1 MRDRYSSMLI
11 SNLNSILTV
20 VLATGD
26 GKLLMPLTSR
36 RTVAAIPFA
45 GSYRVIDFALSNCLH
60 SGLRRIMVFSQF
72 NALSLHNHLRDGWS
86 LFNADLGEFVMPVTP
101 PITDSMTT
109 YSGYADALVQNAYL
123 LERTEAEHIIVVS
136 GEQIYRMDYAA
147 VLAFHMKHDATVT
160 VGTVEQAR
168 MNGAQLSASLK
179 LRGHKVVG
187 IESFAAGAHGGA
199 GYGPMEVFV
208 FNKTALLD
216 LLNLARR
223 PGVNGRTIIDII
235 RDHWLGQEKICA
247 YRFGGADGR
256 VSQDKYWRMLAN
268 VDDYYDANMDLLK
281 LEPPLDIYQ
290 VDWPIRT
297 HQMQRP
303 PARTVAGR
311 SCNEG
316 ICVNSIIA
324 GGTVIAGGGVSRSIL
339 GNRVYID
346 DGATVEDSIL
356 SSGVNVGEGAQLQ
369 RCIIDR
375 NVIIPAN
382 EQIGIDLEADA
393 ERFTVTPNGVVV
405 VPSDAALS

>member
-1 MRDRYSSMLI
+1 MLL
-11 SNLNSILTV
+11 SNPNSILTV

-26 GKLLMPLTSR
+26 GKRLVPLTSH

-60 SGLRRIMVFSQF
+60 SGLRRVMVFSQF
-72 NALSLHNHLRDGWS
+72 NALSLHNHIREGWS

-101 PITDSMTT
+101 PITDKITT
-109 YSGYADALVQNAYL
+109 YNGYADALLQNAYL
-123 LERTEAEHIIVVS
+123 LERTEAEHVIVVS

-147 VLAFHMKHDATVT
+147 ILAFHLKQQSTITVAA
-160 VGTVEQAR
+160 VERAGI
-168 MNGAQLSASLK
+168 NGAHLSATLK
-179 LRGHKVVG
+179 LRGHKLMEILPFTAG
-187 IESFAAGAHGGA
+187 EEESSD
-199 GYGPMEVFV
+199 YGPMEVFV
-208 FNKTALLD
+208 FKKFALLE
-216 LLNLARR
+216 LLELARSL
-223 PGVNGRTIIDII
+223 GVNGRTIIDVI
-235 RDHWLGQEKICA
+235 RDHWLEREQINA
-247 YRFGGADGR
+247 YRFGGVDGR
-256 VSQDKYWRMLAN
+256 VSQDKYWRMLAS

-290 VDWPIRT
+290 SDWPIRT

-311 SCNEG
+311 SCTEG
-316 ICVNSIIA
+316 ICVNSIVA

-346 DGATVEDSIL
+346 DGATVEDAIL
-356 SSGVNVGEGAQLQ
+356 SSGVVVGEGTQLQ

-382 EQIGIDLEADA
+382 EQIGVDLALDR

-405 VPSDAALS
+405 VPSDAEFL

>member
-1 MRDRYSSMLI
+1 MLL
-11 SNLNSILTV
+11 SNPNSILTV

-26 GKLLMPLTSR
+26 GKRLVPLTSH

-60 SGLRRIMVFSQF
+60 SGLRRVMVFSQF
-72 NALSLHNHLRDGWS
+72 NALSLHNHIREGWS

-101 PITDSMTT
+101 PITDKITT
-109 YSGYADALVQNAYL
+109 YNGYADALLQNAYL
-123 LERTEAEHIIVVS
+123 LERTEAEHVIVVS

-147 VLAFHMKHDATVT
+147 ILAFHLKQQSTITVAA
-160 VGTVEQAR
+160 VERAGI
-168 MNGAQLSASLK
+168 NGAHLSATLK
-179 LRGHKVVG
+179 LRGHKLMEILPFTAG
-187 IESFAAGAHGGA
+187 EEESSD
-199 GYGPMEVFV
+199 YGPMEVFV
-208 FNKTALLD
+208 FKKFALLE
-216 LLNLARR
+216 LLELARSL
-223 PGVNGRTIIDII
+223 GVNGRTIIDVI
-235 RDHWLGQEKICA
+235 RDHWLEREQINA
-247 YRFGGADGR
+247 YRFGGVDGR
-256 VSQDKYWRMLAN
+256 VSQDKYWRMLAS

-290 VDWPIRT
+290 SDWPIRT

-311 SCNEG
+311 SCTEG
-316 ICVNSIIA
+316 ICVNSIVA

-346 DGATVEDSIL
+346 DGTTVEDAIL
-356 SSGVNVGEGAQLQ
+356 SSGVVVGEGTQLQ

-382 EQIGIDLEADA
+382 EQIGVDLALDR

-405 VPSDAALS
+405 VPSDAEFL

>member
-1 MRDRYSSMLI
+1 MLI

-26 GKLLMPLTSR
+26 GKPLMPLTSR

-45 GSYRVIDFALSNCLH
+45 GGYRVIDFALSNCLH

-101 PITDSMTT
+101 PIRDSMTT

-123 LERTEAEHIIVVS
+123 SGRTEAEHVIVVS

-147 VLAFHMKHDATVT
+147 VLAFHMKHDSAVT
-160 VGTVEQAR
+160 VGTLERER

-179 LRGHKVVG
+179 LRGHKVVE
-187 IESFAAGAHGGA
+187 IEPFEAGAHGGA

-208 FNKTALLD
+208 FKKAALLD
-216 LLNLARR
+216 LINLARR
-223 PGVNGRTIIDII
+223 PGVNGRTIIDVI
-235 RDHWLGQEKICA
+235 RDHWLGHEKISA

-256 VSQDKYWRMLAN
+256 VSQDKYWRMLAS
-268 VDDYYDANMDLLK
+268 VDDYYDANLDLLK

-290 VDWPIRT
+290 ADWPIRT

-356 SSGVNVGEGAQLQ
+356 SSGVSVGEGAQLQ

-375 NVIIPAN
+375 NVVIPAN
-382 EQIGIDLEADA
+382 EQIGIDLKADA
-393 ERFTVTPNGVVV
+393 ERFTVTPSGVVV
-405 VPSDAALS
+405 VPSDAELS

>member
-1 MRDRYSSMLI
+1 MLLSNPNSSLA
-11 SNLNSILTV
+11 V

-26 GKLLMPLTSR
+26 GKRLVPLTSH

-60 SGLRRIMVFSQF
+60 SGLRRVMVFSQF
-72 NALSLHNHLRDGWS
+72 NALSLHNHIRDGWS

-101 PITDSMTT
+101 PITDETTT
-109 YSGYADALVQNAYL
+109 YSGYADALIQNAYL
-123 LERTEAEHIIVVS
+123 LERTEAEHVIVVS

-147 VLAFHMKHDATVT
+147 ILAFHLKQQSTITVAA
-160 VGTVEQAR
+160 VERAGI
-168 MNGAQLSASLK
+168 NGAHLSATLK
-179 LRGHKVVG
+179 LRGHKLMEILPFTAG
-187 IESFAAGAHGGA
+187 EEESS

-208 FNKTALLD
+208 FKKSALLE
-216 LLNLARR
+216 LLELARG
-223 PGVNGRTIIDII
+223 PGVNGRTIIDVI
-235 RDHWLGQEKICA
+235 RDHWLERERINA
-247 YRFGGADGR
+247 YRFGGVDGR
-256 VSQDKYWRMLAN
+256 VSQDKYWRMLAS

-290 VDWPIRT
+290 SDWPIRT

-311 SCNEG
+311 SCTEG
-316 ICVNSIIA
+316 ICVNSIVA
-324 GGTVIAGGGVSRSIL
+324 GGTVIAGGGVSRSVL

-346 DGATVEDSIL
+346 DGATVEDAIL
-356 SSGVNVGEGAQLQ
+356 SSGVVVGEGTQLQ

-375 NVIIPAN
+375 NVVIPAN
-382 EQIGIDLEADA
+382 EQIGVDLVLDR

-405 VPSDAALS
+405 VPSDAEFL

>member
-1 MRDRYSSMLI
+1 MLL
-11 SNLNSILTV
+11 SNPNSILTV

-26 GKLLMPLTSR
+26 GKRLVPLTSH

-60 SGLRRIMVFSQF
+60 SGLRRVMVFSQF
-72 NALSLHNHLRDGWS
+72 NALSLHNHIRDGWS

-101 PITDSMTT
+101 PITDEITT
-109 YSGYADALVQNAYL
+109 YSGYADALLQNAYL
-123 LERTEAEHIIVVS
+123 LERTEAEHVIVVS

-147 VLAFHMKHDATVT
+147 ILAFHLKQQSTITVAA
-160 VGTVEQAR
+160 VERAGI
-168 MNGAQLSASLK
+168 NGAHLSATLK
-179 LRGHKVVG
+179 LRGHKLMEILPFTAG
-187 IESFAAGAHGGA
+187 EEESS

-208 FNKTALLD
+208 FKKSALLE
-216 LLNLARR
+216 LLELARS
-223 PGVNGRTIIDII
+223 PGGNGRTIIDVI
-235 RDHWLGQEKICA
+235 RDHWLERERINA
-247 YRFGGADGR
+247 YRFGGTDGR
-256 VSQDKYWRMLAN
+256 VSQDKYWRMLAS

-290 VDWPIRT
+290 SDWPIRT

-311 SCNEG
+311 SCTEG
-316 ICVNSIIA
+316 ICVNSIVA

-346 DGATVEDSIL
+346 DGATVEDAIL
-356 SSGVNVGEGAQLQ
+356 SSGVVVGEGTQLQ

-375 NVIIPAN
+375 NVVIPAN
-382 EQIGIDLEADA
+382 EQIGVDLALDR

-405 VPSDAALS
+405 VPSDAEFL

>member
-1 MRDRYSSMLI
+1 MLL
-11 SNLNSILTV
+11 SNPNSILTV

-26 GKLLMPLTSR
+26 GKRLVPLTSH

-60 SGLRRIMVFSQF
+60 SGLRRVMVFSQF
-72 NALSLHNHLRDGWS
+72 NALSLHNHIREGWS

-101 PITDSMTT
+101 PITDKITT
-109 YSGYADALVQNAYL
+109 YNGYADALLQNAYL
-123 LERTEAEHIIVVS
+123 LERTEAEHVIVVS

-147 VLAFHMKHDATVT
+147 ILAFHLKQQSTITVAA
-160 VGTVEQAR
+160 VERAGI
-168 MNGAQLSASLK
+168 NGAHLSATLK
-179 LRGHKVVG
+179 LRGHKLMEILPFTAG
-187 IESFAAGAHGGA
+187 EEESS

-208 FNKTALLD
+208 FKKFALLE
-216 LLNLARR
+216 LLELARSL
-223 PGVNGRTIIDII
+223 GVNGGTIIDVI
-235 RDHWLGQEKICA
+235 RDHWLERERINA
-247 YRFGGADGR
+247 YRFGGVDGR
-256 VSQDKYWRMLAN
+256 VSQDKYWRMLAS

-290 VDWPIRT
+290 SDWPIRT

-311 SCNEG
+311 SCTEG
-316 ICVNSIIA
+316 ICVNSIVA
-324 GGTVIAGGGVSRSIL
+324 GGTVIAGGGVSRSVL

-346 DGATVEDSIL
+346 DGATVEDAIL
-356 SSGVNVGEGAQLQ
+356 SSGVVVGEGTQLQ

-382 EQIGIDLEADA
+382 EQIGVDLALDR

-405 VPSDAALS
+405 VPSDAEFL